1 MTNSTPKRRAITVL
15 HSTIE
20 PWGKHALYFEDDDED
35 EYRDRCMNAAR
46 P

>member
-15 HSTIE
+15 PSTIE
-20 PWGKHALYFEDDDED
+20 PWGKHALYIEDED
-35 EYRDRCMNAAR
+35 EDDRDRCMNAAR